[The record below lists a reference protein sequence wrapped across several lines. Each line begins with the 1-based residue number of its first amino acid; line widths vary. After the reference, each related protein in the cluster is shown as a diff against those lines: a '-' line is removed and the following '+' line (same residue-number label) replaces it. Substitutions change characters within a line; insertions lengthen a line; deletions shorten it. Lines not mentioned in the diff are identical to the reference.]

1 LRRICGLSGVTI
13 ATAVHHTSMLS
24 HPALDGPHS
33 DLIARARPVS
43 GQENQATYRR

>member
-13 ATAVHHTSMLS
+13 ATAERCPSMLS
-24 HPALDGPHS
+24 HPALGGPHS

-43 GQENQATYRR
+43 GQENQATYRK